1 MPMDVAELPDSET
14 NVRTSPWHAGEKQL
28 QARVGVAERMADV
41 GRQVVRDCMPEQHR
55 EFYRQLPFLVLG
67 TVDAA
72 GRPWASILTG
82 APGFAFSPN
91 PQTLRL
97 QSFPSVADPAAASL
111 ALGAAVGLLGIELHT
126 RRRNRVNGRVGVI
139 TDGGFSVT
147 VEHAFGNCPQYIQL
161 RDAELVG
168 VPAELTVARYQQIN
182 GLDDAA
188 RQMIRAADTFFV
200 ASYVDLDGDAA
211 RRAVDV
217 SHRGGQRG
225 FVLVDGECLSI
236 PDFAGNLFFNTLG
249 NLLVNPRAGLLFIDF
264 DSGDLLQVSGR
275 TEIVFDGVEVAA
287 FQGAERLWR
296 VHVEALV
303 RYEAALALR
312 WRLREFSPNS
322 LLTGSW
328 QQARARIDA
337 EALRDTWRSVRVARV
352 EMESTTIR
360 SLYLEATDGA
370 GLPVFRAGQHLSLR
384 VTLPGAAAPVIR
396 TYSVSSAPSDGF
408 LRISV
413 KRVGAVSRYLH
424 DHIKVGDGLQ
434 ARAPRGGFVVDAAER
449 RPLVLLAA
457 GVGATPLLSMLREV
471 VYEGK
476 RVRRTRRTYFVQ
488 SARTLADLPFRREI
502 AELTADNAP
511 ALQWVRVLS
520 APERGAREEQDFELS
535 GRINIDLLKALLP
548 FDDFD
553 FYLCG
558 PGAFTQELYDALRA
572 LRVSDERIHAETFGP
587 ATLRRQLDQGAIS
600 AEQNTPA
607 TQPVPVMFLKSA
619 QEARW
624 TPASGS
630 LLELAE
636 SRGLTPEY
644 SCRGGSCGT
653 CRTRLVSGQVH
664 YPIAP
669 TETPAAGEVLIC
681 CAVPAGGADA
691 STSLVLDL

>member
-1 MPMDVAELPDSET
+1 
-14 NVRTSPWHAGEKQL
+14 
-28 QARVGVAERMADV
+28 MADV
-41 GRQVVRDCMPEQHR
+41 GRQVIRDFMPEQHR
-55 EFYRQLPFLVLG
+55 DFYRQLPFLLLG
-67 TVDAA
+67 TVDAK
-72 GRPWASILTG
+72 GKPWASILAG
-82 APGFAFSPN
+82 PPGFAFSPDA
-91 PQTLRL
+91 QTLRL
-97 QSFPSVADPAAASL
+97 QSVPALGDPAATSL
-111 ALGAAVGLLGIELHT
+111 VPGAAVGLLGIELHT
-126 RRRNRVNGRVGVI
+126 RRRNRVNGRVEVL

-147 VEHAFGNCPQYIQL
+147 VEQAFGNCPQYIQL
-161 RDAELVG
+161 RDTELVG
-168 VPAELTVARYQQIN
+168 APADPTMLTHQRLS
-182 GLDDAA
+182 GLDAAA
-188 RQMIRAADTFFV
+188 RAVIGAADTFFV
-200 ASYVDLDGDAA
+200 ASYVDAEGDAA

-225 FVLVDGECLSI
+225 FVKIDGECLTI
-236 PDFAGNLFFNTLG
+236 PDFAGNLYFNTLG

-275 TEIVFDGVEVAA
+275 TEIVFDGPEVAA

-303 RYEAALALR
+303 RHEAALTLR

-328 QQARARIDA
+328 QQTRARIAAD
-337 EALRDTWRSVRVARV
+337 ALRNAWRGVRVARV

-370 GLPVFRAGQHLSLR
+370 GLPLFRAGQHLPLR
-384 VTLPGAAAPVIR
+384 VTLPGAATPVIR

-413 KRVGAVSRYLH
+413 KRVGAVSGYLH
-424 DHIKVGDGLQ
+424 DHIKVGDVLE
-434 ARAPRGGFVVDAAER
+434 ARAPQGGFVVDAAER
-449 RPLVLLAA
+449 RPLVLLSA
-457 GVGATPLLSMLREV
+457 GVGVTPVLSMLREV

-488 SARTLADLPFRREI
+488 SARSLADLPFRGEI
-502 AELTADNAP
+502 AELTAGNDT
-511 ALQWVRVLS
+511 ALHWVRVLGQ
-520 APERGAREEQDFELS
+520 PERSAREGQDFELS

-558 PGAFTQELYDALRA
+558 PAAFTQDLYDALRA

-587 ATLRRQLDQGAIS
+587 STLRRQFDPGAIHV
-600 AEQNTPA
+600 EQNTPA

-619 QEARW
+619 KEARW
-624 TPASGS
+624 TLASGS

-636 SRGLTPEY
+636 RCGLTPEY

-669 TETPAAGEVLIC
+669 AATLAAGEVLIC

-691 STSLVLDL
+691 VTSVVLDL